1 MTTSTL
7 FQPRASRLHAA
18 HPLTKLA
25 LTGLFLTL
33 GVALPDIRWLLAAFA
48 LLMLP
53 LAALAGLLLPFL
65 RAAFTVLWPFVLS
78 LSLIQGF
85 FSPGDTPLIEIGRFA
100 MTTEGLLSGLTV
112 AARLLLALGSTLLL
126 MLTTRPDNLMLAL
139 RQKGLPESLTYIVLT
154 ALQIFPRFQDR
165 ARVILESQQ
174 ARGLEIEVNFLRR
187 IRLLVPMVAP
197 LILGS
202 IVDVEERAMA
212 LEARAF
218 NHPGAK
224 TSWLELEDDAR
235 QRLLRAALLLA
246 MLALIVWR
254 VGRLFV
260 P

>member
-1 MTTSTL
+1 
-7 FQPRASRLHAA
+7 
-18 HPLTKLA
+18 
-25 LTGLFLTL
+25 
-33 GVALPDIRWLLAAFA
+33 
-48 LLMLP
+48 
-53 LAALAGLLLPFL
+53 
-65 RAAFTVLWPFVLS
+65 
-78 LSLIQGF
+78 
-85 FSPGDTPLIEIGRFA
+85 
-100 MTTEGLLSGLTV
+100 
-112 AARLLLALGSTLLL
+112 
-126 MLTTRPDNLMLAL
+126 MLTTRPDKLMLAL
-139 RQKGLPESLTYIVLT
+139 RQKGLPESLAYIVLT

-187 IRLLVPMVAP
+187 LRLLVPMVAP